1 MLDSLVDLA
10 VVPGKSR
17 SLKGMKTGAEC
28 GKIDQRASIIQA
40 VLWIQKFQNRFVAG
54 HLPVILHLLTGI
66 PDRRIE
72 PVQDPEQS
80 QEQIQPGVSVA
91 EMLQLVEQH
100 VPELI

>member
-40 VLWIQKFQNRFVAG
+40 VLWIQKFQNSSQGLFQRNFPDASDHAVSAIPSALVIVTLKA
-54 HLPVILHLLTGI
+54 LPDTVIF
-66 PDRRIE
+66 
-72 PVQDPEQS
+72 
-80 QEQIQPGVSVA
+80 A
-91 EMLQLVEQH
+91 
-100 VPELI
+100 